1 MCQEDK
7 RKEKDRK
14 STGKT
19 GSGCYHVMDVECGR
33 ESKVHLIGPMSYSWD
48 GLYKCLRGPC
58 SNRSKKWVKRC
69 EVRTSGTDAGFK
81 GGGRSL

>member
-48 GLYKCLRGPC
+48 GPYKA
-58 SNRSKKWVKRC
+58 K
-69 EVRTSGTDAGFK
+69 GTLQIWLKYRDEIII
-81 GGGRSL
+81 SV